1 MKWIFD
7 NSIYLNEE
15 VEKGNASHNSI
26 IYSFLK
32 ADLLIYKVDIL
43 FKYQKQNFKCITST
57 LLYIS
62 LNGANG
68 VR

>member
-1 MKWIFD
+1 MKK
-7 NSIYLNEE
+7 LKK
-15 VEKGNASHNSI
+15 VMPHI
-26 IYSFLK
+26 IPSYSFLK